1 MEVGEMSIRI
11 TKSESLSKDERLR
24 LAGSDDDR
32 DRERYYKMAMEDAR
46 AVVRE
51 SRQQAERRHVGFQAP
66 KKKN

>member
-1 MEVGEMSIRI
+1 MSIRI
-11 TKSESLSKDERLR
+11 AKSDSLSKDERLR

-32 DRERYYKMAMEDAR
+32 DRERYYRMAMEDAR

-51 SRQQAERRHVGFQAP
+51 SRQQAGRRHVGFQAP